1 MRINARVENSEG
13 QHEATVATDGR
24 AQRIGIQSKPSGFR
38 SSANG
43 AEWLCLAL
51 ATCYCNDIYREAAQ
65 RGITV
70 KQVEV
75 EVSGDFDAPGEPGKG
90 IGYEARVTADAGKE
104 EIKALMRDTDR
115 VAEIHNTLR
124 VLTPVT
130 LNRVEAIS
138 TLELANAELLAA
150 PGVNHTFH

>member
-1 MRINARVENSEG
+1 VKISARVKNSTG
-13 QHEATVATDGR
+13 QHEATVATDGLV
-24 AQRIGIQSKPSGFR
+24 QRIAIQPKPSGFG
-38 SSANG
+38 SAANG
-43 AEWLCLAL
+43 AELLCLAL

-75 EVSGDFDAPGEPGKG
+75 EVTGDFDAPGESWKN
-90 IGYEARVTADAGKE
+90 IRYEARVTADASNE
-104 EIKALMRDTDR
+104 DIEALMRDTDS

-130 LNRVEAIS
+130 LSRVEAIS
-138 TLELANAELLAA
+138 TRE
-150 PGVNHTFH
+150 

>member
-1 MRINARVENSEG
+1 MKINASVENSKG
-13 QHEATVATDGR
+13 KHEATVATVGR
-24 AQRIGIQSKPSGFR
+24 AQRIGIQPKSSGFG
-38 SSANG
+38 SAASG
-43 AEWLCLAL
+43 GELLCLAM

-75 EVSGDFDAPGEPGKG
+75 EVIADFGAPGEPAKDVH
-90 IGYEARVTADAGKE
+90 YEARVTADADKE
-104 EIKALMRDTDR
+104 DIEALMRDTDS

-130 LNRVEAIS
+130 LSRVEAIS
-138 TLELANAELLAA
+138 THE
-150 PGVNHTFH
+150 

>member
-1 MRINARVENSEG
+1 MKISAHVENSKG

-24 AQRIGIQSKPSGFR
+24 AQSIGIEPKPSGFG
-38 SSANG
+38 SAANG
-43 AEWLCLAL
+43 AELLCLAL
-51 ATCYCNDIYREAAQ
+51 ATCYCNDIYRGAAQ

-75 EVSGDFDAPGEPGKG
+75 EVTADFDAPGESGKD
-90 IGYEARVTADAGKE
+90 IRYEAKVIADADKAAIE
-104 EIKALMRDTDR
+104 ALMRDTDS

-130 LNRVEAIS
+130 LSRVEAIS
-138 TLELANAELLAA
+138 TLK
-150 PGVNHTFH
+150 